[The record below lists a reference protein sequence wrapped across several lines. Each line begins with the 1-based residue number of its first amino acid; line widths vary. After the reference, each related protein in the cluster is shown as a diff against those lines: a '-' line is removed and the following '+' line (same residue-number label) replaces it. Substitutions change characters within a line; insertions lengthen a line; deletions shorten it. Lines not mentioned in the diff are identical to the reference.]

1 MIINKVINN
10 NIVSVIENNTEKIVM
25 GRGLGFNKKPG
36 DSISED
42 KIEKIFVMNNEN
54 HSHKFKELIVD
65 IPLEHMLLGDEIIS
79 YAKQN
84 LGKKLSDLLYISLI
98 DHIYTSIER
107 SKINIFIKN
116 DLIWDIKRFYPD
128 EYKIGEF
135 AIKLIKERFDVELPV
150 DEAGFIALHLV
161 NASQEGGNFKDVVE
175 ESNIMH
181 DITNIVKYEF
191 NKEFDEDSVYY
202 YRFITHLKF
211 FAKRVV
217 LGNTYNDGVEDELL
231 ELIKVKYRNSYNC
244 VKNIGAFLKNT
255 YNYEIS
261 KEEELYLTIHIE
273 RVIYKA

>member
-1 MIINKVINN
+1 MIVNKVINN
-10 NIVSVIENNTEKIVM
+10 NIVSVVENDSEKIVM

-150 DEAGFIALHLV
+150 DEAGFIALHLD

-244 VKNIGAFLKNT
+244 VKNIGAFLKNK

>member
-10 NIVSVIENNTEKIVM
+10 NIVSVVENDSEKIVM

-65 IPLEHMLLGDEIIS
+65 IPLEHMFLGDEIIS

-161 NASQEGGNFKDVVE
+161 NASQEGGSFKDVVE

>member
-10 NIVSVIENNTEKIVM
+10 NIVSVVENDSEKIVM